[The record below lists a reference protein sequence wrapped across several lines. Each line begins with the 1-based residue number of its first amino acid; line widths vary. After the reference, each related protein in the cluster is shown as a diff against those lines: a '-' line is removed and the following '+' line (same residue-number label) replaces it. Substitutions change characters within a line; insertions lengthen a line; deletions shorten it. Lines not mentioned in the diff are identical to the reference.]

1 MRLFDVEPEEAEI
14 GETGIGAGF
23 RMYGEITRFRLL
35 SFDAGEPSDQA
46 HARPFERVLSL
57 RVLADQEAGGI
68 IRKDVLSVPGKPR
81 KQKDGFAVIAGHID
95 QRRIRRPVGWQQA
108 RQHALVCPLDE
119 PSDRLGEPVGCLW
132 GWHVFAGNHGSV
144 LRSVVWSL
152 PHFTPTRRLE
162 RHKGQLKMGQK
173 RMPVIALV
181 DDDRN
186 ILTSVSI
193 VLEAEGYQTQSYT
206 DGVAALQGIQD
217 NPPDMAIFDIKM
229 PRMDGMELLRR
240 LRQRTDMPVIFL
252 TSKDDEID
260 ELFGLKMGADDFI
273 RKPFS
278 QRLLVE
284 RVKSVLRR
292 AVPKDG
298 SAPKET
304 DAKVLERGQLRMDP
318 ERHTCTWKN
327 EPVTLTVTEFLILQA
342 LAARSGV
349 VKSRN
354 ALMDA
359 AYDDQVY
366 VDDRTIDS
374 HIKRLRKKFKQVD
387 DDSEMIETLYGV
399 GYIFKE
405 A

>member
-1 MRLFDVEPEEAEI
+1 MGSLDVEPVKAEI
-14 GETGIGAGF
+14 CELGIRTGGGMHVEVSVSGALLVGALQPPEQADARQRQRIGALIRGSDQQTAAAVGKYVLRMPGKSRQEQHGLAVFLGDIDERGIGRPGIRHEACQGAFFGHGDELSNGLCRALQSAFRGLRLVGF
-23 RMYGEITRFRLL
+23 
-35 SFDAGEPSDQA
+35 
-46 HARPFERVLSL
+46 H
-57 RVLADQEAGGI
+57 GG
-68 IRKDVLSVPGKPR
+68 P
-81 KQKDGFAVIAGHID
+81 
-95 QRRIRRPVGWQQA
+95 
-108 RQHALVCPLDE
+108 
-119 PSDRLGEPVGCLW
+119 
-132 GWHVFAGNHGSV
+132 
-144 LRSVVWSL
+144 LRSVVSSP
-152 PHFTPTRRLE
+152 PHFTPTRPIE
-162 RHKGQLKMGQK
+162 RQKGQLEMGQK

-240 LRQRTDMPVIFL
+240 LRQRTDLPVIFL

-284 RVKSVLRR
+284 RVKAVLRR
-292 AVPKDG
+292 VVPKDG
-298 SAPKET
+298 SAPVIEMNKT
-304 DAKVLERGQLRMDP
+304 IERGKLVMDP
-318 ERHTCTWKN
+318 DRHACTW
-327 EPVTLTVTEFLILQA
+327 EGRPVTLTVTEFLILQA
-342 LAARSGV
+342 LAQRPGI
-349 VKSRN
+349 VKSRD

-387 DDSEMIETLYGV
+387 DNFEAIETLYGV
-399 GYIFKE
+399 GYRFKE
-405 A
+405 T